1 MKKLDPDVDEQLQ
14 GARSELRRVDH
25 LIYVS
30 LKYTRTVDV
39 IRNTIARLINTYDCG
54 VLALL
59 MDLKSK
65 KKIKDYPSS
74 PGMKV
79 ELLEKKFSDDHIK
92 QALEFYLLMRRIMKS
107 DYTKREEYRRHVTMV
122 TILDNNTNLEID
134 IDKLEEHYHKTKEF
148 INYITNVITGKK
160 DD

>member
-1 MKKLDPDVDEQLQ
+1 MKEMDPDVEEHLQ
-14 GARSELRRVDH
+14 GARSELKRVDH

-39 IRNTIARLINTYDCG
+39 IRNTVSRIISTYDLG

-59 MDLKSK
+59 ADLKAK
-65 KKIKDYPSS
+65 KKISDLPSS

-79 ELLEKKFSDDHIK
+79 ELLQKKVTDDYLNES
-92 QALEFYLLMRRIMKS
+92 LEFYLLLRKLMKL
-107 DYTKREEYRRHVTMV
+107 DYTKREEYRRHVTMI
-122 TILDNNTNLEID
+122 TILDNNTNFEID
-134 IDKLEEHYHKTKEF
+134 IDKLEDYYKKTKEF
-148 INYITNVITGKK
+148 INHLTNIITGKK